1 MKDSSSLIG
10 QTISRY
16 RVIEKLGGGGMGV
29 VYKAED
35 TRLRRPV
42 ALKFLPDGLVHDH
55 QALERL
61 RREAQAASALN
72 HPNICT
78 IYDISEEEGQAFIA
92 MEFLDGQTLKHHG
105 EGRPLPLENVVDL
118 GIQIADALDAAH
130 AEGIIHRD
138 VKPANIFVTVRG
150 HAKILDFGLAKL
162 SPTSRSA
169 NASATPT
176 AGELEQL
183 TRLGTAIGTITY
195 MSPEQVRGEELDART
210 DLFSFGVVLY
220 EMVTG
225 VLPFRGETS
234 GVIAEAIL
242 NRGPVAPVRMNPDLS
257 PKLEGIIAKALE
269 KDRKLRYQSAAEIR
283 TDLQRLKRDTD
294 SGRARVSGPQV
305 APVPVARKGR
315 LWAFTSAAIL
325 AVTLAAVALFLYNRK
340 THALSETDTIVL
352 ADFANSTGDAVF
364 DDTLKQALT
373 VSLRQSPFLRVL
385 SDEKIGA
392 TLRLMTLPP
401 STPLTPV
408 IAREVCQRAGSKAY
422 IAGSIVNIGNKY
434 VLGLRAVNCQSGDTL
449 ALKQVQAEGKVKVLD
464 SLGNAATKLRAELGE
479 SLSSVHRFDTPI
491 EQATTPSFEA
501 LKAYSLGIKNWNES
515 GEAQAIAFFNQA
527 IELDPEF
534 AMAYGYLGSMYGI
547 LGEQSKSIENLG
559 KAFQLRD
566 RVTESEKFFISSQ
579 YYLIATGEVEKSV
592 QVSEMW
598 AQAYPRD
605 TVPHLSSGGSY
616 GILGRYDKAV
626 AETRKCLDLAPD
638 DAICGSNL
646 IQFYALL
653 NRLDEARATYQ
664 EAIKRNPEYDGLHA
678 YLYGLA
684 FLQGDTVEMER
695 QANWAAD
702 KPGWEDV
709 LFSYQSD
716 TAASSGRVR
725 RAREFSQRAVAS
737 AQRNGQKETAVL
749 WEMNAALRETEFGN
763 FARAHEQS
771 TSAVT
776 RAATRNV
783 QILAALA
790 LARAGDSKGAE
801 RVADELQKQF
811 PLDSVISGYWLPTI
825 RASVEINRSDPSKA
839 IGFLKAASPYE
850 LGLVSNL
857 EFGALLYPAYVRGE
871 AYLLLQEGTEAAA
884 EFQKFLDHRTL
895 VANNP
900 LFALAHLGLGRAY
913 TISGDT
919 AKART
924 AYQDFLTL
932 WKDADPDIPILIAA
946 NAEYARLK

>member
-1 MKDSSSLIG
+1 MIG
-10 QTISRY
+10 QTISHY
-16 RVIEKLGGGGMGV
+16 RILEKLGGGGMGV

-35 TRLRRPV
+35 TSLHRFV
-42 ALKFLPDGLVHDH
+42 ALKFLPDEVARDT
-55 QALERL
+55 QVLERFK
-61 RREAQAASALN
+61 REAQAASALN

-78 IYDISEEEGQAFIA
+78 VYEIGEENGQTFIV
-92 MEFLDGQTLKHHG
+92 MEYLDGVTLKHRIG
-105 EGRPLPLENVVDL
+105 GRPMEMETTLDL
-118 GIQIADALDAAH
+118 GIQVADGLDAAH
-130 AEGIIHRD
+130 AEGVVHRD
-138 VKPANIFVTVRG
+138 IKPANIFVTKRV

-162 SPTSRSA
+162 SPTSGSA
-169 NASATPT
+169 NLSALPT
-176 AGELEQL
+176 ASELEPL

-195 MSPEQVRGEELDART
+195 MSPEQVRGEELDGRT

-242 NRGPVAPVRMNPDLS
+242 DRSPVPPVRLNPDVSL
-257 PKLEGIIAKALE
+257 KLEEIITKALE

-294 SGRARVSGPQV
+294 SGRASVSGPEV
-305 APVPVARKGR
+305 APVPFARNR
-315 LWAFTSAAIL
+315 RRWAFASAAIL
-325 AVTLAAVALFLYNRK
+325 AITLATGVLFLNSRK
-340 THALSETDTIVL
+340 AHVLSETDTIVL

-373 VSLRQSPFLRVL
+373 ISLRQSPFLNVL

-392 TLRLMTLPP
+392 TLRQMTRPT

-422 IAGSIVNIGNKY
+422 IAGSIANIGNKY

-449 ALKQVQAEGKVKVLD
+449 ALKQVQAAGKEKVLD
-464 SLGNAATKLRAELGE
+464 SLGNAATKLRTELGE
-479 SLSSVHRFDTPI
+479 SLSSVQRFDTPI

-501 LKAYSLGIKNWNES
+501 LKAYSLGIKNWNEN
-515 GEAQAIAFFNQA
+515 GEVQAIPFFRQA
-527 IELDPEF
+527 IELDSNF
-534 AMAYGYLGSMYGI
+534 AMAYGYLGAMYGI

-566 RVTESEKFFISSQ
+566 RVTEAEKFFITTQ
-579 YYLIATGEVEKSV
+579 YYLIATGEVEKSIE
-592 QVSEMW
+592 VSEMW
-598 AQAYPRD
+598 AHAYPRD
-605 TVPHLSSGGSY
+605 TVPHLSSGASY
-616 GILGRYDKAV
+616 GMLGQYEKAV
-626 AETRKCLDLAPD
+626 AETRKCLGLAPD

-646 IQFYALL
+646 IQFCALL

-664 EAIKRNPEYDGLHA
+664 EAIKRNPEYEGLHA

-684 FLQGDTVEMER
+684 FLQGDTSEMER

-702 KPGWEDV
+702 KPGWADV

-716 TAASSGRVR
+716 TAAFSGRLR
-725 RAREFSQRAVAS
+725 RAREFSQRAVET

-749 WEMNAALRETEFGN
+749 REMNAALREAEFGN
-763 FARAHEQS
+763 LARAHEQS

-776 RAATRNV
+776 KASTRDV

-790 LARAGDSKGAE
+790 LARAGDSTRAE

-839 IGFLKAASPYE
+839 IEFLKAAAPYE

-857 EFGALLYPAYVRGE
+857 EFGALLYPAYVRGQ
-871 AYLLLQEGTEAAA
+871 AYLLLHEATESAE

-900 LFALAHLGLGRAY
+900 LFALANLGLARAY
-913 TISGDT
+913 TLSGDT
-919 AKART
+919 TKART

-946 NAEYARLK
+946 KAEYTKLK

>member
-10 QTISRY
+10 QTISHY

-35 TRLRRPV
+35 ARLRRPV
-42 ALKFLPDGLVHDH
+42 ALKFLPEGLVHDH
-55 QALERL
+55 QALERF

-78 IYDISEEEGQAFIA
+78 IYDINEEEGQAFIA

-105 EGRPLPLENVVDL
+105 EGRPLRLENVLDL

-138 VKPANIFVTVRG
+138 IKPANIFVTMRG
-150 HAKILDFGLAKL
+150 HAKVLDFGLAKL

-169 NASATPT
+169 NLSMTPT

-234 GVIAEAIL
+234 GVVAEAIL
-242 NRGPVAPVRMNPDLS
+242 NRGPVAPVRLNPDLS
-257 PKLEGIIAKALE
+257 PKLEEIITKALE

-294 SGRARVSGPQV
+294 YGRASVSGPQV
-305 APVPVARKGR
+305 APAPVARKRR
-315 LWAFTSAAIL
+315 LWAFTPAAIL
-325 AVTLAAVALFLYNRK
+325 AVMLAGVALFLYSRK
-340 THALSETDTIVL
+340 AHALSETDTIVL

-373 VSLRQSPFLRVL
+373 VSLRQSPFLKVL

-392 TLRLMTLPP
+392 TLRLMTLPT

-434 VLGLRAVNCQSGDTL
+434 VLGLRAVNCQGGDTL
-449 ALKQVQAEGKVKVLD
+449 ALKQVQAEGKGKVLD
-464 SLGNAATKLRAELGE
+464 SLGNAATKLRTELGE

-501 LKAYSLGIKNWNES
+501 LKAYSLGIKNWNEN
-515 GEAQAIAFFNQA
+515 GEAQAIPFFRQA
-527 IELDPEF
+527 IELDPDF
-534 AMAYGYLGSMYGI
+534 AMAYGYLGAMYGI

-638 DAICGSNL
+638 DSICGSNL

-664 EAIKRNPEYDGLHA
+664 EATKRNPEYDGLHA

-684 FLQGDTVEMER
+684 FLQGDTPEMER

-702 KPGWEDV
+702 KPGWGDV

-716 TAASSGRVR
+716 TAAFSGRLR
-725 RAREFSQRAVAS
+725 RAREFSQRAVTS

-776 RAATRNV
+776 KAATRNV

-790 LARAGDSKGAE
+790 LARAGDSTEAE
-801 RVADELQKQF
+801 KVADELQKQF

-825 RASVEINRSDPSKA
+825 RASVEINRSDPSEA
-839 IGFLKAASPYE
+839 IGFLKAAAPYE

-857 EFGALLYPAYVRGE
+857 EFGALLYPAYVRGQ
-871 AYLLLQEGTEAAA
+871 AYLLLHEGTEAAA

-913 TISGDT
+913 AISGDS

-924 AYQDFLTL
+924 AYQDFFTL
-932 WKDADPDIPILIAA
+932 WKDADPDIPVLTAA
-946 NAEYARLK
+946 NAEYAKLK